1 MNLDKITA
9 VWLFAVAIIGGIIRL
24 AGKKEKPQNAK
35 QRVTEFILGLVGSVF
50 TAYLTFEFIYGY
62 FENVRVAVSI
72 AGIAAWMGTDAL
84 IALKT
89 IIFEYLKKKT
99 GV

>member
-9 VWLFAVAIIGGIIRL
+9 IWLLTVAIIGGALRL
-24 AGKKEKPQNAK
+24 MSRKEKPKDAR
-35 QRVTEFILGLVGSVF
+35 QRITEFCIGLIGSVF
-50 TAYLTFEFIYGY
+50 TAYLTFEFVYGY
-62 FENVRVAVSI
+62 FENVRVAVSV

-89 IIFEYLKKKT
+89 IIFEYLKRKT